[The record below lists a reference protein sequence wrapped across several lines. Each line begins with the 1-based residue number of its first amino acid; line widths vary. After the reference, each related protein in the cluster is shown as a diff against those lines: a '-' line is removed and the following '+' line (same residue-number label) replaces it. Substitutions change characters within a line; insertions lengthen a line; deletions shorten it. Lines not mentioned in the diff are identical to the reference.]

1 MTAASRKLALLRERV
16 AQRCPI
22 EREDER
28 RKQVYVEQCA
38 AEDARFLPYCA
49 CVYTE
54 LRRVVGPAVLRP
66 GHAYGAVGA
75 EARAACEAKL
85 QKLLEPAE

>member
-28 RKQVYVEQCA
+28 RKRAYVEQCA
-38 AEDARFLPYCA
+38 AEDVRFVPYCE
-49 CVYTE
+49 CVYAE
-54 LRRVVGPAVLRP
+54 LRRMLGPGVERP
-66 GHAYGAVGA
+66 WQAHGAVGA
-75 EARAACEAKL
+75 HARAACEAKL
-85 QKLLEPAE
+85 RNILEPAE